1 MLPSDPGDP
10 IELTIRRYP
19 FPFLP
24 YSPFLL
30 DSRHHNRS
38 SVPPSRN

>member
-10 IELTIRRYP
+10 IELTIRIRRYP

-30 DSRHHNRS
+30 GILITIG
-38 SVPPSRN
+38 VPPSRN